1 VNFFNTQNPAGGLN
15 MNANSMPGMR
25 MPMGPST
32 IPGMSNLQA
41 PANAMSL
48 GSGGNLNQ
56 MQMANL
62 AMALMGSANP
72 EQQEMPMMQMPQM
85 QAANMGQDAQAFA
98 QQYGLDALLQNQ
110 GQNDEMMRQ
119 RMQGLMALLGGQ

>member
-1 VNFFNTQNPAGGLN
+1 MNFFNTQNPAGGLN

-32 IPGMSNLQA
+32 IPGMPNLQA

-72 EQQEMPMMQMPQM
+72 EQQEMPMMQMPQA
-85 QAANMGQDAQAFA
+85 QPASLGQDTQQFM
-98 QQYGLDALLQNQ
+98 QQYGLNALMQNQ
-110 GQNDEMMRQ
+110 NDDMMRQ

>member
-25 MPMGPST
+25 MQTAPM
-32 IPGMSNLQA
+32 IPGMANLQA
-41 PANAMSL
+41 PSGAFNLPGGGMSD
-48 GSGGNLNQ
+48 
-56 MQMANL
+56 MQLANL
-62 AMALMGSANP
+62 AMGLMGSANQQAP
-72 EQQEMPMMQMPQM
+72 EAPMMQMT
-85 QAANMGQDAQAFA
+85 QAQPASLGQDTQQFM
-98 QQYGLDALLQNQ
+98 QQYGLNALMQNQ